1 MELWSEIEK
10 LEGKVLKGL
19 DQRKPFEVVKVLN
32 SSVIVMPL
40 STKKERLVPR
50 KEFEGAY
57 RELIALGQISR
68 NQIMAL
74 YSPWNPVY
82 VAAMLAELPH
92 VTHTIR
98 PIVLYYKSEK

>member
-1 MELWSEIEK
+1 
-10 LEGKVLKGL
+10 
-19 DQRKPFEVVKVLN
+19 
-32 SSVIVMPL
+32 MPL
-40 STKKERLVPR
+40 STKKERMVPR
-50 KEFEGAY
+50 KEFEGAF
-57 RELIALGQISR
+57 RELIAFGQISR

-82 VAAMLAELPH
+82 VAAMLAELPQ